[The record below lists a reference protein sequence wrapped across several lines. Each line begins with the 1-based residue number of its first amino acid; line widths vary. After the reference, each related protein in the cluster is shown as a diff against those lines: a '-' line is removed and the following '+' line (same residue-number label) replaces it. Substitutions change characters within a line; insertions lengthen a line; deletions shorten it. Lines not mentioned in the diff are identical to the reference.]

1 MEVGLSGYFK
11 SLHGVE
17 GRATSDVCSPVD
29 VVGQNALMVS
39 RLCGLNPRW

>member
-17 GRATSDVCSPVD
+17 GRATSDGLLPCRCRGAD
-29 VVGQNALMVS
+29 ALMIS
-39 RLCGLNPRW
+39 RLRGLNPRW